1 MSESPPRIRK
11 KDAHWQGDMTEK
23 FTTARIG
30 HKRGESNK
38 GQKTAQL
45 DMFIKA
51 TRYSLGKKSQ

>member
-1 MSESPPRIRK
+1 
-11 KDAHWQGDMTEK
+11 MTEK
-23 FTTARIG
+23 FTIARIG